1 MTDQSPYRLA
11 ADELMALKFAAR
23 RQLTRWAN
31 APDLQARQH
40 AQRRA
45 LARAV
50 RTLEQS
56 TPGVAARLWPLATG
70 GPRFSPPPQL
80 LMRAPVA
87 SQACL

>member
-1 MTDQSPYRLA
+1 MTDQSPYGLA

-31 APDLQARQH
+31 TPNLQPHRQ

-50 RTLEQS
+50 RILEHK
-56 TPGVAARLWPLATG
+56 ALADGCELHIPTEG
-70 GPRFSPPPQL
+70 
-80 LMRAPVA
+80 
-87 SQACL
+87 

>member
-1 MTDQSPYRLA
+1 MTDQSPYGLA

-31 APDLQARQH
+31 TPNLQPRQH

-50 RTLEQS
+50 RILEHK
-56 TPGVAARLWPLATG
+56 ALADGCELHIPTEG
-70 GPRFSPPPQL
+70 
-80 LMRAPVA
+80 
-87 SQACL
+87 